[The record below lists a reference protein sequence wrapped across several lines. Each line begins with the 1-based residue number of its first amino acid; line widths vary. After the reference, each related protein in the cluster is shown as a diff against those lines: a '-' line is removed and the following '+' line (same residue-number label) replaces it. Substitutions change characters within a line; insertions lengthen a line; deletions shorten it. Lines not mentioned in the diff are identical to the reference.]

1 MATKVRKSNT
11 ELRGPKMSMKRWV
24 NLLFARRV
32 PLAALIEIMLT
43 WTAIMPMI
51 VCACAC
57 ISRLAAQL
65 LVPFLRQVFDV
76 G

>member
-11 ELRGPKMSMKRWV
+11 ELSDPKLSMKRWMSP
-24 NLLFARRV
+24 LFARRV

-43 WTAIMPMI
+43 WTAIVPTI
-51 VCACAC
+51 VACAR
-57 ISRLAAQL
+57 ISRLVAQL
-65 LVPFLRQVFDV
+65 LVPLLRQVFDV